1 MQLVST
7 GISVV
12 MARANAPQAGS
23 ATISPHAEFAESSR
37 RSRVLQEARL
47 GDRLAARDNGGQ
59 VGEFADD
66 EGFSDFAAGED
77 IAG

>member
-7 GISVV
+7 DISLA
-12 MARANAPQAGS
+12 MMRANALQAGS
-23 ATISPHAEFAESSR
+23 ATISPYAEFAESSR

-47 GDRLAARDNGGQ
+47 GHRLAARDNGGQ
-59 VGEFADD
+59 VGELADD
-66 EGFSDFAAGED
+66 EGFSDFDAGED